1 MNIYNYILILFI
13 LSISQSLKIITC
25 KPGGLYGFYM
35 LGVSKYIKE
44 HYDVKDMIYYGASA
58 GAWNSLY
65 LSLKSDGNKFIKDI
79 ENIDVNN
86 LENMFSIENIIKE
99 KLLNNYNTNDFELN
113 KINICVGVF
122 KKYKIQKIIFSD
134 FNDLEDTINC
144 CIASSHIPYVTNNNL
159 FTSYNNQLCIDGGF
173 FGEPLPD
180 ELKSDL
186 ILSPRI
192 WNATNINYLSKI
204 KTLDIKKLIKSG
216 YEDSHKNRREL
227 DLRLI

>member
-44 HYDVKDMIYYGASA
+44 NYDLKDVVYYGASA

-65 LSLKSDGNKFIKDI
+65 LSLKSDGNDFIKDI
-79 ENIDVNN
+79 ENIDVSN
-86 LENMFSIENIIKE
+86 LENMFSIENIIK
-99 KLLNNYNTNDFELN
+99 KNILKNYDENDFELH

-122 KKYKIQKIIFSD
+122 KKYKIKKTIFSN
-134 FNDLEDTINC
+134 FNDLEDIINC

-159 FTSYNNQLCIDGGF
+159 FTSYKNQLCIDGGF

-180 ELKSDL
+180 ELNSDL
-186 ILSPRI
+186 VLSPEI
-192 WNATNINYLSKI
+192 WNTTNVNYLSKI

-216 YEDSHKNRREL
+216 YEDSHKNRHEL